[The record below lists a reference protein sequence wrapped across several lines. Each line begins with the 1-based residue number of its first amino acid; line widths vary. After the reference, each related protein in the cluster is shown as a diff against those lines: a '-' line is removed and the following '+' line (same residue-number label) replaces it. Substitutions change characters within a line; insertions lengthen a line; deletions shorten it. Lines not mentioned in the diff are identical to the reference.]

1 VTGDDVRTAVDEA
14 AAFLA
19 MAPDPSAPVP
29 SSGTDVAGVA
39 WHVGECLHWYG
50 HDLLVG
56 RVDLTAGRYERDPE
70 AGYGRLITGLT
81 SWGEVLARVL
91 DGADPGER
99 GFHGWGSPDPAGFA
113 AMACAEVLVHTGD
126 VAEATDRSFGVPAD
140 LAAATLARLFP
151 EAPTDT
157 DPATTLR
164 WATGRADLP
173 GRPRPATWRYRVEPL
188 RTP

>member
-1 VTGDDVRTAVDEA
+1 VADVTGDDVRGCVDEA
-14 AAFLA
+14 VAVLA
-19 MAPDPSAPVP
+19 RVPDPTAAVP
-29 SSGTDVAGVA
+29 LAGTDVAGVV

-56 RVDLTAGRYERDPE
+56 PVDLTAGRYERDPE

-81 SWGEVLARVL
+81 TWGEVLARVL
-91 DGADPGER
+91 DAADPGER
-99 GFHGWGSPDPAGFA
+99 GFHPWGSPDPAGFA

-126 VAEATDRSFGVPAD
+126 VVEALQLRWSPPAD
-140 LAAATLARLFP
+140 VVVRTLARVFP
-151 EAPTDT
+151 DAPTGE

-173 GRPRPATWRYRVEPL
+173 GRPRPTTWSYAASG
-188 RTP
+188 